1 MSQLEEICVE
11 QQVAADEDESL
22 PAAVDDPSPPE
33 QTVLD
38 LAVSAPAV
46 DLESVTVFVESPAS
60 PLGWVC
66 SECTLLNETGA
77 QRCVACDEPAPAS
90 AQKSIIAV
98 NVPIA
103 ALPAGGWS
111 CAKCTLVNAGEAK
124 WCTACDE
131 RRPVVHTRPAG
142 PPREILIKHTY
153 LDLFLFSQSEVRAKE
168 HARYQMVCKAWQVV

>member
-11 QQVAADEDESL
+11 QLVADEDESL
-22 PAAVDDPSPPE
+22 SAAVEDPSPPE

-38 LAVSAPAV
+38 LDCPVAAPV

-60 PLGWVC
+60 PEGWVC
-66 SECTLLNETGA
+66 SECTVLNETGA
-77 QRCVACDEPAPAS
+77 PRCVACEEPAPAS

-98 NVPIA
+98 NVPIT

-111 CAKCTLVNAGEAK
+111 CATCTLVNAVEAK
-124 WCTACDE
+124 WCSACDE

-142 PPREILIKHTY
+142 PPHEVLIKHTY
-153 LDLFLFSQSEVRAKE
+153 LDLFLFSESEVRAKE
-168 HARYQMVCKAWQVV
+168 HARYQMVCKAWQVG